1 MPKQPRKRPRGR
13 PRAGATAQC
22 LALDPATRRHPA
34 RCPACARARQRR
46 VRAERRR
53 QHKLGIALPPARERT
68 EVAEQEHAARA
79 NVAVYL
85 RLGKIWP
92 PTMCEACGGG
102 RTPVCA
108 WHPDPANWRQIAWL
122 CRPCRRI
129 ARATGGTIV
138 LTWQWPGHTLG
149 EIRTVPVVE
158 RPERRA
164 RRDRSAP
171 SSAALPAAESGSP
184 PPSPWF
190 DDEAALARLDAEL
203 AARFAEVEAINARVA
218 GALAAVRDRQRDD
231 EA

>member
-1 MPKQPRKRPRGR
+1 MPKPPRKPPRGR
-13 PRAGATAQC
+13 PRSDATAHC
-22 LALDPATRRHPA
+22 LAVDVDTRRHPA

-68 EVAEQEHAARA
+68 ALAEQEHAARA
-79 NVAVYL
+79 NVALYL
-85 RLGKIWP
+85 RRGKIWP
-92 PTMCEACGGG
+92 PTMCEACGG
-102 RTPVCA
+102 RTPVSA
-108 WHPDPANWRQIAWL
+108 WHPDPAHWREVAWL
-122 CRPCRRI
+122 CRPCRRL

-149 EIRTVPVVE
+149 EIRTVPIVE

-164 RRDRSAP
+164 RRDRSVP
-171 SSAALPAAESGSP
+171 SSPALPAADTVVQRAP
-184 PPSPWF
+184 KPF

-218 GALAAVRDRQRDD
+218 GALAAGRDRRDD
-231 EA
+231 QA